1 MARYKHRYQSW
12 IRDYFSFTKWQ
23 RRALMILI
31 PAVVV
36 VALLPWYWQLRQ
48 PAQAA
53 SPAELQAVTEWVNA
67 DEYRADSSD
76 SYDDRSNQFRQPTR
90 TSDATAASYFYFDP
104 NTASLADWQRLGVRP
119 KAAAGIQKYLSKGG
133 RFRQPDDL
141 LKMYSLPPDQA
152 RALIPW
158 VRIAS
163 TASTTPATA
172 AARPDSQWASR
183 RSTDYKPRSMAPI
196 DINTADTS
204 AWIALPGIGSKLA
217 SRIVNFREKLGGFSS
232 VAQVAETFGLPD
244 STFQK
249 IKPRLLPG
257 RGPYRL
263 LAINSAT
270 ADELKTHP
278 YIRWNLANAIVQ
290 YRQQH
295 GRYQSLADVRK
306 IAIAD
311 EATLDKLAPYLSFQ

>member
-23 RRALMILI
+23 RRALMVLI
-31 PAVVV
+31 PAIIV

-53 SPAELQAVTEWVNA
+53 GPAELQAVTEWVSA

-76 SYDDRSNQFRQPTR
+76 SFDDRSNQFRQPAR
-90 TSDATAASYFYFDP
+90 SSDATAASYFYFDP
-104 NTASLADWQRLGVRP
+104 NTASLTDWQRLGVRP

-163 TASTTPATA
+163 IASTTPASA

-249 IKPRLLPG
+249 IKPRLLTG

-270 ADELKTHP
+270 VDELKTHP

-295 GRYQSLADVRK
+295 GRYQGLADVRK